1 MKVSSSF
8 APIPVNISMSDEDV
22 KSIDN
27 VLGNLR
33 TLCNWLDKHEI
44 NSCYEVAYLV
54 DDNKEVR
61 QEWRSHSCEYVKF
74 KTINA
79 SRSYVRELEGL
90 VG

>member
-33 TLCNWLDKHEI
+33 TRYDWLDKHEI
-44 NSCYEVAYLV
+44 NSIVSDSTGEVIDTCELRR
-54 DDNKEVR
+54 VR
-61 QEWRSHSCEYVKF
+61 GILDGLANQSHWH
-74 KTINA
+74 
-79 SRSYVRELEGL
+79 G
-90 VG
+90 